1 MRLSLRFLLPLAIVL
16 AGLAYAV
23 IPLVDTLTLKWFVR
37 DLDMRAEVIGRTVEA
52 SLGDLLISES
62 KAKLPTF
69 LDRIIQDE
77 RLFAVGFCDRDH
89 RLLYKTQ
96 IYPEAVSC
104 EGASTIGA
112 GQTAV
117 VNLPRGDV
125 HVAALEIKGSG
136 RVLGRLMLIHDM
148 SWVQRRS
155 TDTKWYLF
163 YLFAIIGVVI
173 SLVTVLVAHLSWR
186 GWVAGVRGMLRGE
199 GLIGLIRDQQQ
210 MPELQPVAQDLRALI
225 QDLESD
231 KRMRDE
237 SQMSWTPVTLKAIL
251 HDHLAGDEVLIVSNR
266 EPYIHNWSGQQIK
279 VQVPASG
286 VVTALEPV
294 MRACSG
300 VWIAH
305 GSGSAD
311 REVVDGRNHVHVP
324 PDAPAY
330 EIRRIWM
337 QPEEEDGYYYGF
349 ANEGLWPLCHLAH
362 VRPTFRSSDW
372 QLYKDMNERFAMAVI
387 EEAKTDN
394 PVVLVQDYHLA
405 LVPKLVRDH
414 LPHATIITFWHI
426 PWPNPERYAI
436 CPWYREIL
444 EGLLGSSILGFHTR
458 FHCSNFIDTIDRS
471 LEARIDRDDSTISYG
486 GKLTAV
492 KHYPISIE
500 WPSRLVPHQP
510 PVPICR
516 TTIRDQ
522 LGVPHTQ
529 RLGIGVERLD
539 YTKGILERFLAI
551 ERLLELEPQW
561 IGKFSFVQIAA
572 PSRSKIDEY
581 QQLRQQMIAVSE
593 RINKRFGREGNNPI
607 YLKVE
612 HHDPQ
617 EITTYYRASDLCVVS
632 SLHDGMN
639 LVAKEFVAARDDEQG
654 VLILS
659 QFTGAAAELAEALVV
674 NPYNIDQ
681 CAAALHL
688 ALAMSGTEQR
698 ARMRSL
704 RGIVQEFNVY
714 RWAGRMLMD
723 AARMRQRARIVRQTG
738 AQDLRNVTRTITGG
752 QA

>member
-1 MRLSLRFLLPLAIVL
+1 MRLSLRFLLPLALVL

-37 DLDMRAEVIGRTVEA
+37 DLEMRSNLIGRMVEGP
-52 SLGDLLISES
+52 LVDLLASDS
-62 KAKLPTF
+62 KTKLLNYF
-69 LDRIIQDE
+69 HRIIQDE
-77 RLFAVGFCDRDH
+77 RLFAIGFCDRDGK
-89 RLLYKTQ
+89 LAYKTLT
-96 IYPEAVSC
+96 YPDSIPC
-104 EGASTIGA
+104 DGTGTLKA
-112 GQTAV
+112 GQTS
-117 VNLPRGDV
+117 LLRLTQGDV
-125 HVAALEIKGSG
+125 HISSVGIEGNG
-136 RVLGRLMLIHDM
+136 RTWGRLMLVHDM

-155 TDTKWYLF
+155 SDTKWYLF
-163 YLFAIIGVVI
+163 YLFAVIGGVI

-186 GWVAGVRGMLRGE
+186 GWVAGVRAMLRGE
-199 GLIGLIRDQQQ
+199 GLAAVTGDQR
-210 MPELQPVAQDLRALI
+210 PDAELHPVAQDLRALI
-225 QDLESD
+225 HDLEAD

-237 SQMSWTPVTLKAIL
+237 SQMSWTPATLKNIL
-251 HDHLAGDEVLIVSNR
+251 HDHLAGDEVLIASNR
-266 EPYIHNWSGQQIK
+266 EPYIHNWQDQQLE

-311 REVVDGRNHVHVP
+311 REVVDGRSHVRVP
-324 PDAPAY
+324 PDNPAY

-337 QPEEEDGYYYGF
+337 SPEEEAGYYYGF

-362 VRPTFRSSDW
+362 VRPVFRSSDW
-372 QLYKDMNERFAMAVI
+372 HHYKDINQRFALAII

-405 LVPKLVRDH
+405 LVPKIVRDH

-436 CPWYREIL
+436 CPWYRDIL

-458 FHCSNFIDTIDRS
+458 FHCSNFIDTVDRS
-471 LEARIDRDDSTISYG
+471 LETRIDRDGSTISHQ

-492 KHYPISIE
+492 NHYPISIA
-500 WPSRLVPHQP
+500 WPGREMAQLP
-510 PVPICR
+510 PVSECR
-516 TTIRDQ
+516 TRIRASNT
-522 LGVPHTQ
+522 LPSAHRVGV
-529 RLGIGVERLD
+529 GIERLD
-539 YTKGILERFLAI
+539 YTKGILERFLAV
-551 ERLLELEPQW
+551 ERLLELQPEW
-561 IGKFSFVQIAA
+561 IGRFSFVQIAA
-572 PSRSKIDEY
+572 PSRSKIEEY
-581 QQLRQQMIAVSE
+581 QQLNRQVLASAE
-593 RINKRFGREGNNPI
+593 RINARFGREGYRPI
-607 YLKVE
+607 HLHIE
-612 HHDPQ
+612 HHEPQ
-617 EITTYYRASDLCVVS
+617 DVSIYYRGADFCIVS

-659 QFTGAAAELAEALVV
+659 QFTGSATELPEALIV

-681 CAAALHL
+681 CAAAMHL
-688 ALAMSGTEQR
+688 ALTMPSTEQR
-698 ARMRSL
+698 ARMRSM

-723 AARMRQRARIVRQTG
+723 AARMRQRERIVRQTG
-738 AQDLRNVTRTITGG
+738 ARDVRAITGG
-752 QA
+752 HT

>member
-1 MRLSLRFLLPLAIVL
+1 MRLSLRFLLPLALVL

-37 DLDMRAEVIGRTVEA
+37 DLEIRSELIGRMVE
-52 SLGDLLISES
+52 SPLVDLLAAES
-62 KAKLPTF
+62 KTKLLNYF
-69 LDRIIQDE
+69 HRIIQDE
-77 RLFAVGFCDRDH
+77 RLFAIGFCDRDGK
-89 RLLYKTQ
+89 LAYKTLT
-96 IYPEAVSC
+96 YPDSIPC
-104 EGASTIGA
+104 DGPGTIKA
-112 GQTAV
+112 EQTA
-117 VNLPRGDV
+117 LLRLTQGAV
-125 HVAALEIKGSG
+125 HIAAVGIEGNG
-136 RVLGRLMLIHDM
+136 RVWGRLMLVHDM

-155 TDTKWYLF
+155 SDTKWYLF
-163 YLFAIIGVVI
+163 YLFVIIGAVI

-186 GWVAGVRGMLRGE
+186 GWVAGVRAMLRGE
-199 GLIGLIRDQQQ
+199 GLVALIGDQR
-210 MPELQPVAQDLRALI
+210 PGSELHPVAQDLRALI
-225 QDLESD
+225 HDLEAD

-237 SQMSWTPVTLKAIL
+237 SQMSWTPATLKTIL

-266 EPYIHNWSGQQIK
+266 EPYIHNWNEQHIDT
-279 VQVPASG
+279 QVPASG

-311 REVVDGRNHVHVP
+311 REVVDVRSHIHVP
-324 PDAPAY
+324 PDNPAY

-337 QPEEEDGYYYGF
+337 SPEEEDGYYYGF

-362 VRPTFRSSDW
+362 VRPVFRSSDW
-372 QLYKDMNERFAMAVI
+372 QQYQEINQRFAMAVI

-405 LVPKLVRDH
+405 LLPKIVRDH

-444 EGLLGSSILGFHTR
+444 DGLLGSSILGFHTR
-458 FHCSNFIDTIDRS
+458 FHCSNFINTVDRS
-471 LEARIDRDDSTISYG
+471 LETRIDWDSSTISYG

-492 KHYPISIE
+492 NHYPISIE
-500 WPSRLVPHQP
+500 WPSRSLSEQP
-510 PVPICR
+510 PVATCR
-516 TTIRDQ
+516 THIRAING
-522 LGVPHTQ
+522 LPHTH
-529 RLGIGVERLD
+529 RIGVGVERLD
-539 YTKGILERFLAI
+539 YTKGILERFLAV
-551 ERLLELEPQW
+551 ERLLELQPEW
-561 IGKFSFVQIAA
+561 IGAFSFLQIAA
-572 PSRSKIDEY
+572 PSRSKIEEY
-581 QQLRQQMIAVSE
+581 RQFSRQVIASAE
-593 RINKRFGREGNNPI
+593 RINDRFGRQGYSPI
-607 YLKVE
+607 FLRIE
-612 HHDPQ
+612 HHEPQ
-617 EITTYYRASDLCVVS
+617 VVTAYYRGADFCIIS

-659 QFTGAAAELAEALVV
+659 QFTGAATELSEALVV

-681 CAAALHL
+681 CAAAMHL
-688 ALAMSGTEQR
+688 ALTMPPTEQR
-698 ARMRSL
+698 ARMRSM
-704 RGIVQEFNVY
+704 RGIVQEFNIY

-723 AARMRQRARIVRQTG
+723 AARMRQRARLVRQVG
-738 AQDLRNVTRTITGG
+738 VRDVRTTTGG

>member
-1 MRLSLRFLLPLAIVL
+1 MRLSLRFMLPLALVL
-16 AGLAYAV
+16 AALAYAV

-37 DLDMRAEVIGRTVEA
+37 DLEIRSDLIGRMVE
-52 SLGDLLISES
+52 SPLVDLLAAES
-62 KAKLPTF
+62 KTKLLHYF
-69 LDRIIQDE
+69 HRIIQDE
-77 RLFAVGFCDRDH
+77 RLFAIGFCDREG
-89 RLLYKTQ
+89 RLAYKTLT
-96 IYPEAVSC
+96 YPDSIPC
-104 EGASTIGA
+104 DGTSTINA
-112 GQTAV
+112 GQTA
-117 VNLPRGDV
+117 LLQLSQGAV
-125 HVAALEIKGSG
+125 HVAAVGIEGNG
-136 RVLGRLMLIHDM
+136 RAWGRLMLVHDM
-148 SWVQRRS
+148 SWAQRRS
-155 TDTKWYLF
+155 SDTKWYLF
-163 YLFAIIGVVI
+163 YLFAVIGAVI

-186 GWVAGVRGMLRGE
+186 GWVAGVRAMLRGE
-199 GLIGLIRDQQQ
+199 GLVALIGGQRPGADLH
-210 MPELQPVAQDLRALI
+210 PVAQDLRALI
-225 QDLESD
+225 HELEAD

-237 SQMSWTPVTLKAIL
+237 RQMSWTPATLKKIL

-266 EPYIHNWSGQQIK
+266 EPYIHNRNGEHID

-311 REVVDGRNHVHVP
+311 REVVDARGHVRVP
-324 PDAPAY
+324 PDSPAY

-337 QPEEEDGYYYGF
+337 SPEEEDGYYYGF

-362 VRPTFRSSDW
+362 VRPVFRSSDW
-372 QLYKDMNERFAMAVI
+372 ERYKEINERFALTVI

-405 LVPKLVRDH
+405 LVPKIVRDH

-458 FHCSNFIDTIDRS
+458 FHCSNFIDTVDRS
-471 LEARIDRDDSTISYG
+471 LETRIDWDSSMISYR

-492 KHYPISIE
+492 NHYPISIA
-500 WPSRLVPHQP
+500 WPNRAQAQLPSESE
-510 PVPICR
+510 CR
-516 TTIRDQ
+516 THIRAING
-522 LGVPHTQ
+522 LPHAHRVGV
-529 RLGIGVERLD
+529 GVERLD
-539 YTKGILERFLAI
+539 YTKGILERFLAV
-551 ERLLELEPQW
+551 ERLLELQPEW
-561 IGKFSFVQIAA
+561 IGRFSFLQIAA

-581 QQLRQQMIAVSE
+581 RQFTEQVIASAE
-593 RINKRFGREGNNPI
+593 RINQRFGREGYRPI
-607 YLKVE
+607 LLRIE
-612 HHDPQ
+612 HHEPQ
-617 EITTYYRASDLCVVS
+617 DVITYYRGADFCIVS

-659 QFTGAAAELAEALVV
+659 QFTGAATELPEALLI

-681 CAAALHL
+681 CAAALQL
-688 ALAMSGTEQR
+688 ALTMPPTEQR
-698 ARMRSL
+698 ARMRSM

-723 AARMRQRARIVRQTG
+723 AARMRQRARLVRQMG
-738 AQDLRNVTRTITGG
+738 ARDVRTATGG

>member
-1 MRLSLRFLLPLAIVL
+1 MRLSLRFLLPLVL
-16 AGLAYAV
+16 VLSGLAYAV

-37 DLDMRAEVIGRTVEA
+37 DIEIRVQ
-52 SLGDLLISES
+52 LIAGTMEGPLIELITSES
-62 KAKLPTF
+62 RSKLLAYF
-69 LDRIIQDE
+69 QRVIRDE
-77 RLFAVGFCDRDH
+77 RLFAIGFCDQNNQ
-89 RLLYKTQ
+89 LFYKTQ
-96 IYPEAVSC
+96 TYPDSVPC
-104 EGASTIGA
+104 EGMNTVKAGETALVRLAQGA
-112 GQTAV
+112 
-117 VNLPRGDV
+117 V
-125 HVAALEIKGSG
+125 HVAAVGLETGG
-136 RVLGRLMLIHDM
+136 RPLGRLMLIHDM
-148 SWVQRRS
+148 SWVERRS
-155 TDTKWYLF
+155 SVTKWYLF
-163 YLFAIIGVVI
+163 YLFVGIGVII

-186 GWVAGVRGMLRGE
+186 GWVAGVRAMLRGE
-199 GLIGLIRDQQQ
+199 GLVGLIGDQQQ
-210 MPELQPVAQDLRALI
+210 RPELQPVAQDLRALI
-225 QDLESD
+225 HDLESD

-237 SQMSWTPVTLKAIL
+237 SQMSWTPATLKTIL

-266 EPYIHNWSGQQIK
+266 EPYIHNWREQQIE

-286 VVTALEPV
+286 VVTALEPI

-311 REVVDGRNHVHVP
+311 REVVDARSHVRVP
-324 PDAPAY
+324 PDDPSY

-337 QPEEEDGYYYGF
+337 TPEEEDGYYYGF

-362 VRPTFRSSDW
+362 VRPVFRSSDW
-372 QLYKDMNERFAMAVI
+372 NQYKEINERFAMTII

-394 PVVLVQDYHLA
+394 PVVLIQDYHLA

-458 FHCSNFIDTIDRS
+458 FHCSNFINTVDRS
-471 LEARIDRDDSTISYG
+471 LETRIDWDSSTISYR

-492 KHYPISIE
+492 NHYPISIE
-500 WPSRLVPHQP
+500 WPSRVLAQAP
-510 PVPICR
+510 PVSSCKTHVRAIHG
-516 TTIRDQ
+516 
-522 LGVPHTQ
+522 LPHTH
-529 RLGIGVERLD
+529 RVGVGVERLD
-539 YTKGILERFLAI
+539 YTKGILERFLAV
-551 ERLLELEPQW
+551 ERLLELQPEW
-561 IGKFSFVQIAA
+561 IGKFSFLQLAA

-581 QQLRQQMIAVSE
+581 QHLAQQAAALAD
-593 RINKRFGREGNNPI
+593 RINRRFDRDGYRPI
-607 YLKVE
+607 HLKIK

-617 EITTYYRASDLCVVS
+617 EIATHYRAADFCIVS

-659 QFTGAAAELAEALVV
+659 QFTGAATELAEALVV

-681 CAAALHL
+681 CAAAMHL
-688 ALAMSGTEQR
+688 GLTMPGAEQR

-714 RWAGRMLMD
+714 RWAGRMLLD
-723 AARMRQRARIVRQTG
+723 AARMRQRARLLRQMG
-738 AQDLRNVTRTITGG
+738 GRDLRTITGG

>member
-1 MRLSLRFLLPLAIVL
+1 MRLSLRFLLPLALVL

-37 DLDMRAEVIGRTVEA
+37 DIEIRVQLIAGTMEGPLSELIA
-52 SLGDLLISES
+52 SQSKVKLL
-62 KAKLPTF
+62 AYF
-69 LDRIIQDE
+69 QRIIQDE
-77 RLFAVGFCDRDH
+77 RLFAIGFCD
-89 RLLYKTQ
+89 LNNQLVYKTQ
-96 IYPEAVSC
+96 TYPESVSC
-104 EGASTIGA
+104 EEAVAVKSGP
-112 GQTAV
+112 TAV
-117 VNLPRGDV
+117 VRLAQGAV
-125 HVAALEIKGSG
+125 HVAAVGLEAGG
-136 RVLGRLMLIHDM
+136 RPLGQLILLHDM
-148 SWVQRRS
+148 SWVERRS
-155 TDTKWYLF
+155 TVTKWYLF
-163 YLFAIIGVVI
+163 YLFVGIGVII

-199 GLIGLIRDQQQ
+199 GLIRLIRDQQQ
-210 MPELQPVAQDLRALI
+210 KPELQPLAQDLRAMIHEL
-225 QDLESD
+225 QSD

-237 SQMSWTPVTLKAIL
+237 SQMSWKPATLRTIL
-251 HDHLAGDEVLIVSNR
+251 RDHLAGDEVLIVSNR
-266 EPYIHNWSGQQIK
+266 EPYIHNRREQQIE

-286 VVTALEPV
+286 VVTALEPI

-311 REVVDGRNHVHVP
+311 REVVDGRSHVRVP
-324 PDAPAY
+324 PEDPAY
-330 EIRRIWM
+330 EIRRIWLS
-337 QPEEEDGYYYGF
+337 PEEEDGYYYGF

-362 VRPTFRSSDW
+362 VRPVFRSSDW
-372 QLYKDMNERFAMAVI
+372 TQYKEVNERFALAII

-405 LVPKLVRDH
+405 LVPKIVRDH

-458 FHCSNFIDTIDRS
+458 FHCSNFINTVDRS
-471 LEARIDRDDSTISYG
+471 LETRIDWDSSTISYG

-492 KHYPISIE
+492 NHYPISIE
-500 WPSRLVPHQP
+500 WPSRVLAQQP
-510 PVPICR
+510 PVSTCR
-516 TTIRDQ
+516 TRIRAIHG
-522 LGVPHTQ
+522 LPHGHRVGV
-529 RLGIGVERLD
+529 GVERLD
-539 YTKGILERFLAI
+539 YTKGILERFLAV
-551 ERLLELEPQW
+551 ERLLELQPEW
-561 IGKFSFVQIAA
+561 IGKFSFLQLAA

-581 QQLRQQMIAVSE
+581 QQLAQQVKSSAE
-593 RINKRFGREGNNPI
+593 RINRRFERDGYRPI
-607 YLKVE
+607 HLKIE
-612 HHDPQ
+612 HHGPQ
-617 EITTYYRASDLCVVS
+617 EIATYYRAADFCIVS

-659 QFTGAAAELAEALVV
+659 QFAGAATELPDALVV

-681 CAAALHL
+681 SSAAIHL
-688 ALAMSGTEQR
+688 ALTMPGTEQR
-698 ARMRSL
+698 ARMRSM

-723 AARMRQRARIVRQTG
+723 AARMRQRARLVRQMG
-738 AQDLRNVTRTITGG
+738 VRDARTATGG

>member
-1 MRLSLRFLLPLAIVL
+1 MRLSLRFLLPLALVL

-37 DLDMRAEVIGRTVEA
+37 DLEIRSQLVAGMMEGPLT
-52 SLGDLLISES
+52 DLLASES
-62 KAKLPTF
+62 KAKLAAYF
-69 LDRIIQDE
+69 QRIIKDE
-77 RLFAVGFCDRDH
+77 RLFAIGFCDPSNQ
-89 RLLYKTQ
+89 LTYKTPT
-96 IYPEAVSC
+96 YPDSIPC
-104 EGASTIGA
+104 A
-112 GQTAV
+112 GDTTVNAGPTALV
-117 VNLPRGDV
+117 QLKQGTV
-125 HVAALEIKGSG
+125 HVAAVAIEADG
-136 RVLGRLMLIHDM
+136 RPLGRLMLIHDM
-148 SWVQRRS
+148 SWVERRS
-155 TDTKWYLF
+155 SDTKWYLF

-186 GWVAGVRGMLRGE
+186 GWVTGVRGMLRGE
-199 GLIGLIRDQQQ
+199 GLAVLRGDKQQDA
-210 MPELQPVAQDLRALI
+210 ELHPVAQDLRAMI
-225 QDLESD
+225 RELESD

-237 SQMSWTPVTLKAIL
+237 SQMSWTPATLKNIL

-266 EPYIHNWSGQQIK
+266 EPYIHIWREQHIE

-286 VVTALEPV
+286 VVTALEPI

-305 GSGSAD
+305 GSGTAD
-311 REVVDGRNHVHVP
+311 REVVDTRDHVRVP
-324 PDAPAY
+324 PENPEY

-337 QPEEEDGYYYGF
+337 SQEEEIGYYYGF

-362 VRPTFRSSDW
+362 VRPVFRSSDW
-372 QLYKDMNERFAMAVI
+372 EQYKKMNERFAMAII

-405 LVPKLVRDH
+405 LVPKIVRDR

-458 FHCSNFIDTIDRS
+458 FHCSNFINTVDRS
-471 LEARIDRDDSTISYG
+471 LETRIDWDSSLISYQ

-492 KHYPISIE
+492 NHYPISIA
-500 WPSRLVPHQP
+500 WPDRAQSSLPSASE
-510 PVPICR
+510 CR
-516 TTIRDQ
+516 IHIRTINALPQAHRV
-522 LGVPHTQ
+522 GV
-529 RLGIGVERLD
+529 GVERLD
-539 YTKGILERFLAI
+539 YTKGILERFLAV
-551 ERLLELEPQW
+551 ERLLELQPEW
-561 IGKFSFVQIAA
+561 IGEFSFIQIAA
-572 PSRSKIDEY
+572 PSRSKIEEY
-581 QQLRQQMIAVSE
+581 QQLAQQVIASAK
-593 RINKRFGREGNNPI
+593 RINERFGREGYRPI
-607 YLKVE
+607 HLRIE
-612 HHDPQ
+612 HHEPKDVN
-617 EITTYYRASDLCVVS
+617 TYYRGADFCIVS

-639 LVAKEFVAARDDEQG
+639 LVAKEFVVAREDEQG

-659 QFTGAAAELAEALVV
+659 QFTGAATELPEALIV

-688 ALAMSGTEQR
+688 ALTMPPTEQR
-698 ARMRSL
+698 ARMRSM

-723 AARMRQRARIVRQTG
+723 AARMRQRARLARQMGVRDARTTTG
-738 AQDLRNVTRTITGG
+738 D